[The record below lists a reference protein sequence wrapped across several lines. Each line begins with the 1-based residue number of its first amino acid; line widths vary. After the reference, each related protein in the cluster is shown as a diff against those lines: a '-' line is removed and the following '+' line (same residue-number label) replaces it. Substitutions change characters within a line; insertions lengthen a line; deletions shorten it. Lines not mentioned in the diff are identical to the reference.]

1 MITTDPRIPMLY
13 DLILYEEP
21 VTAVQA
27 EALAL
32 RLLRNKGM
40 VNGLKVERINYEAG
54 TMDIKLSNGRWYEYG
69 EIEAM
74 LNGD

>member
-1 MITTDPRIPMLY
+1 MLY

-21 VTAVQA
+21 VTPVQA

-32 RLLRNKGM
+32 RLLRLKGM
-40 VNGLKVERINYEAG
+40 VNGLRVEKINYEAG
-54 TMDIKLSNGRWYEYG
+54 TMDIKLSNGRWYEFY
-69 EIEAM
+69 EIEAL